1 MTEPFDVFAYVHDL
15 LQVLILPVSE
25 DWVVDDDTVDFVV
38 MVGRE
43 ERVFNLLLV
52 NLAEI
57 KVEATGCRRDCS
69 VSSTT
74 SKRPVFQTALFRV
87 G

>member
-1 MTEPFDVFAYVHDL
+1 MTESFDVFAYVHDL

-25 DWVVDDDTVDFVV
+25 DRVVDDDPVDFVV

-52 NLAEI
+52 NLAEVE
-57 KVEATGCRRDCS
+57 VEATG
-69 VSSTT
+69 
-74 SKRPVFQTALFRV
+74 
-87 G
+87 